1 MVAACRRLAS
11 RGARRDG
18 GAAEGS
24 ADGGG
29 GGARPR
35 PRWGVVMAAAAGWG
49 QLGF

>member
-24 ADGGG
+24 AGG

-35 PRWGVVMAAAAGWG
+35 PRWGLVMAAAAGWG
-49 QLGF
+49 ELGL